1 MGIVNWNIFYNI
13 KPEIVKV
20 IEIRSQKIILK
31 VKKLRN
37 ENIFVASYFEII
49 TK

>member
-1 MGIVNWNIFYNI
+1 MGIVNWKIFYNI

-20 IEIRSQKIILK
+20 IEIRRKIILK